1 MTHAAKLNALQQR
14 CAEFLLQFPCEC
26 DLRRFAFSNL
36 SAGKFPL
43 QRGSIA
49 LPALADQKS
58 PVATLNHRRY
68 YGYHSSAPL
77 RVPSVSALS
86 LSPPLASS
94 VLVVVHIHQCRRAP
108 SR

>member
-36 SAGKFPL
+36 SAGKFPF

-49 LPALADQKS
+49 LPALADQES
-58 PVATLNHRRY
+58 PVAALNHCRDDS
-68 YGYHSSAPL
+68 YHACPPSAFVEL
-77 RVPSVSALS
+77 RS
-86 LSPPLASS
+86 LSTP
-94 VLVVVHIHQCRRAP
+94 CAP
-108 SR
+108 STPRHPRLFRTPS